1 MEKNV
6 KGIIAVVIVGILG
19 FVGYKYFTKKG
30 ILSGAKS
37 IADDNFGLLQK
48 QTGRSANNQDAL
60 VIPFNDNKN
69 KAQFYSNNR
78 VIIFDTT
85 KTPPVRIKSG
95 TYSQGGYNI
104 KLDGGKDIMN
114 TSSVFLA
121 LLETLK

>member
-6 KGIIAVVIVGILG
+6 KGIIAVAVVGILG
-19 FVGYKYFTKKG
+19 FLGYKYFTKKG
-30 ILSGAKS
+30 ILSSAES
-37 IADDNFGLLQK
+37 ITDDNFGMLQK
-48 QTGRSANNQDAL
+48 QTGISSNKDGAV
-60 VIPFNDNKN
+60 VIPFNNNKN

-78 VIIFDTT
+78 VIIFDNT
-85 KTPPVRIKSG
+85 KNPAVRIKSG

>member
-6 KGIIAVVIVGILG
+6 KGIIAVTVVGILG
-19 FVGYKYFTKKG
+19 FLGYKYFTKKG
-30 ILSGAKS
+30 ILASVKS
-37 IADDNFGLLQK
+37 ITDDNFGLLQK
-48 QTGRSANNQDAL
+48 QTGVSSNKEGAV
-60 VIPFNDNKN
+60 VIPFNNNKN

>member
-6 KGIIAVVIVGILG
+6 KGIIAVAIVGILG
-19 FVGYKYFTKKG
+19 FLGYKYFTKKG

-37 IADDNFGLLQK
+37 IVDDNFALLQK
-48 QTGRSANNQDAL
+48 QTGIPSKQGVV

-78 VIIFDTT
+78 VIIFDST
-85 KTPPVRIKSG
+85 KTPHVRIKSG

-114 TSSVFLA
+114 TSSVFGA

>member
-6 KGIIAVVIVGILG
+6 KGIIAVVVVGILG
-19 FVGYKYFTKKG
+19 FLGYKYFSKKG

-37 IADDNFGLLQK
+37 IVDDNFALLQK
-48 QTGRSANNQDAL
+48 QTGIANKQGV
-60 VIPFNDNKN
+60 VIVPFNDNKN

-104 KLDGGKDIMN
+104 VLDNGKDIMN
-114 TSSVFLA
+114 TSSVFGA